1 MSYKMTIAD
10 WLIVQIGSGVI
21 CSRESWW
28 VKLKFSP
35 RFILFREQSCCP
47 VVLFRVHR
55 YLYMQIIEVFF
66 CGIHMMSASSNYYRT
81 VLEQHLTTTVPQT
94 PTPPYQTAPLGS

>member
-28 VKLKFSP
+28 VKLKFTS

-55 YLYMQIIEVFF
+55 YIYMQIIEVFF
-66 CGIHMMSASSNYYRT
+66 CGIQMMSVSSNYYRT